1 MNARVRRRDFMMVFG
16 GALAWPVTA
25 RAQQGAMPVVGF
37 LNGASAAE
45 FAPLV
50 VAFRQGLGESGFVEG
65 RNVAIEYRWAEGR
78 YDRLPALAADLVD
91 HHVAVVA
98 ATGGA
103 GESDLS
109 VRTATSTTPFV
120 FLTGGDPVKRG
131 LVSSLNRPGGNVT
144 GVGFFLNSLGP
155 KHLELLRELVPK
167 AAVIAV
173 LVNPDFGDAEI
184 IRTDAQSAARALGW
198 QLIIWNA
205 STERDLDT
213 AFATLLQQ
221 RAGALQVSA
230 DPFFLSRRDQIVA
243 LAARY
248 AIPTIYQVR
257 DFIMA
262 GGLISYG
269 TSISDAYRQVGA
281 YAGQILKG
289 TKPADLPV
297 VQPTKFELVVNLKT
311 ANALGLAIPPGVLAR
326 ADEVIE

>member
-1 MNARVRRRDFMMVFG
+1 MKRREFITLLG
-16 GALAWPVTA
+16 GAAAWPLAA
-25 RAQQGAMPVVGF
+25 RAQQAAMPVVGF

-50 VAFRQGLGESGFVEG
+50 AAFRKGLSETGFIEG
-65 RNVAIEYRWAEGR
+65 QNVTIEYRWAEGR
-78 YDRLPALAADLVD
+78 YDRLPALAGDLINR
-91 HHVAVVA
+91 HVAVVA

-109 VRTATSTTPFV
+109 VRLATSTTPFV

-144 GVGFFLNSLGP
+144 GVSFFLNSLGP
-155 KHLELLRELVPK
+155 KRLELLRELVPD

-173 LVNPDFGDAEI
+173 LVNPNFEAEI
-184 IRTDAQSAARALGW
+184 ITTDAQSAARALERE
-198 QLIIWNA
+198 LIVWNA
-205 STERDLDT
+205 STERDLDS
-213 AFATLLQQ
+213 AFATLIQQ

-230 DPFFLSRRDQIVA
+230 DPFFLSRRDQLVA
-243 LAARY
+243 LAAHY

-257 DFIMA
+257 DFVIA

-269 TSISDAYRQVGA
+269 TSITDAYRQVGA
-281 YAGQILKG
+281 YAGQVLKG
-289 TKPADLPV
+289 AKPGDLPV
-297 VQPTKFELVVNLKT
+297 IQPTKFEMVINLKT
-311 ANALGLAIPPGVLAR
+311 ARALGLAVPPSLLAI

>member
-1 MNARVRRRDFMMVFG
+1 MIRRRDFITLLG
-16 GALAWPVTA
+16 GVAAWPLA
-25 RAQQGAMPVVGF
+25 AQAQQAAMPVVGF

-50 VAFRQGLGESGFVEG
+50 AAFRKGLSETGFIEG
-65 RNVAIEYRWAEGR
+65 QNVAIEYRWAEGR
-78 YDRLPALAADLVD
+78 YDRLPALAGDLINR
-91 HHVAVVA
+91 HVAVVA

-109 VRTATSTTPFV
+109 VRLATSTTPFV

-144 GVGFFLNSLGP
+144 GVSFFLNSLGP
-155 KHLELLRELVPK
+155 KRLELLRELVPD

-173 LVNPDFGDAEI
+173 LVNPNFEAEVI
-184 IRTDAQSAARALGW
+184 TTDAQSAARALERE
-198 QLIIWNA
+198 LIVWNA
-205 STERDLDT
+205 STERDLDS
-213 AFATLLQQ
+213 AFATLIQQ

-230 DPFFLSRRDQIVA
+230 DPFFLSRRDQLVA
-243 LAARY
+243 LAAHY

-257 DFIMA
+257 DFVIA

-269 TSISDAYRQVGA
+269 TSITDAYRQVGA
-281 YAGQILKG
+281 YAGQVLKG
-289 TKPADLPV
+289 AKPGDLPV
-297 VQPTKFELVVNLKT
+297 IQPTKFEMVINLKT
-311 ANALGLAIPPGVLAR
+311 ARALGLAVPPSLLAI

>member
-1 MNARVRRRDFMMVFG
+1 MRRREFIALLG
-16 GALAWPVTA
+16 GAAAWPLAA
-25 RAQQGAMPVVGF
+25 RAQQAAMPVVGF

-50 VAFRQGLGESGFVEG
+50 AAFRKGLSETGFIEG
-65 RNVAIEYRWAEGR
+65 QNVTIEYRWAEGR
-78 YDRLPALAADLVD
+78 YDRLPALAGDLINR
-91 HHVAVVA
+91 HVAVVA

-109 VRTATSTTPFV
+109 VRLATSTTPFV

-144 GVGFFLNSLGP
+144 GVSFFLNSLGP
-155 KHLELLRELVPK
+155 KRLELLRELVPD

-173 LVNPDFGDAEI
+173 LVNPNFEAEI
-184 IRTDAQSAARALGW
+184 ITTDAQSAARALERE
-198 QLIIWNA
+198 LIVWNA
-205 STERDLDT
+205 STERDLDS
-213 AFATLLQQ
+213 AFATLIQQ

-230 DPFFLSRRDQIVA
+230 DPFFLSRRDQLVA
-243 LAARY
+243 LAAHY

-257 DFIMA
+257 DFVIA

-269 TSISDAYRQVGA
+269 TSITDAHRQVGA
-281 YAGQILKG
+281 YAGQVLKG
-289 TKPADLPV
+289 AKPGDLPV
-297 VQPTKFELVVNLKT
+297 IQPTKFEMVINLKT
-311 ANALGLAIPPGVLAR
+311 ARALGLAVPPSLLAI